1 MTGRLEGKVA
11 VITGAASGIGAE
23 SARLFA
29 AEGASV
35 VLADVQDDRGQRIA
49 DELGGNARFIHTDV
63 TDDAQVGAA
72 VQFAVDTFGR
82 LDVMFNNAGRGH
94 PEGLISDLKP
104 EMYRESVDVLLGGV
118 LFGIKHASAVMKA
131 QKSGS
136 IINTASV
143 AGIGVGLGAATLMLH
158 SRPVRAD
165 EPLAEDLRAAI
176 RRWSGQGLPRT
187 GRVHIDISPLIEN
200 GHAVPVTLKVDSPM
214 TDADHV
220 REIVLFNE
228 RNPQRDVVR
237 C

>member
-1 MTGRLEGKVA
+1 MNGHRA
-11 VITGAASGIGAE
+11 
-23 SARLFA
+23 
-29 AEGASV
+29 
-35 VLADVQDDRGQRIA
+35 QRRS
-49 DELGGNARFIHTDV
+49 L
-63 TDDAQVGAA
+63 
-72 VQFAVDTFGR
+72 
-82 LDVMFNNAGRGH
+82 
-94 PEGLISDLKP
+94 
-104 EMYRESVDVLLGGV
+104 
-118 LFGIKHASAVMKA
+118 
-131 QKSGS
+131 
-136 IINTASV
+136 V

-237 C
+237 FQLGPDNGRAEVSTRIRLAASQRLVALARMSDGSLWQQQVEVVVTLAACVEGG